1 MGNKLQHGHVDA
13 DDGGTVTA
21 GSIVNVPSG
30 NVTATNV
37 QSAINAFGFLLAAP
51 KAGSFTRDIS
61 LASGSQSV
69 TGVGFKP
76 RAILFLMNKNVTYV
90 MGVGIAGGA
99 GTGGTLFDNS
109 VNVAHTYG
117 TAGNPLYIRDSG
129 GNYIGDIA
137 SYDSDGFTISWTKT
151 GSSTGIVDIYYL
163 AFP

>member
-37 QSAINAFGFLLAAP
+37 QSAINALGSLLAAP
-51 KAGSFTRDIS
+51 KAGAFTRDIS
-61 LASGSQSV
+61 LAGSQSV

-76 RAILFLMNKNVTYV
+76 RAILFLMNKNATYV
-90 MGVGIAGGA
+90 AGMGIAGGA

-109 VNVAHTYG
+109 VNIAGTYA

-129 GNYIGDIA
+129 GNYLGDIT
-137 SYDSDGFTISWTKT
+137 SYDSDGFTISWTKQGSPT
-151 GSSTGIVDIYYL
+151 GTVDIYYL